1 MNQRF
6 KSTWMPIPRSDSE
19 HWKRGVIYEFAIL
32 PEEID
37 GFGVALE
44 QRFPG
49 GVIYPSRLRTEPA
62 RLSKDNSLQMRD
74 APRVKGDLFRS
85 LREAGQAANSASAHF
100 RQPWPD
106 DIASGDERRLV
117 SYRKELLSG
126 GRDAFRQMG
135 RCLHVSWWTGRT
147 PTLECRF
154 KERRNNEILDCEFHF
169 IASSVKVNFIY
180 DCGDPEVV
188 SFLSDLEAFLLE
200 ITKCDFA
207 SYDPCTHEV
216 INPKRRDASQRRS
229 VGVVRYASLHD
240 RIYFDY
246 CHREGKPPEVM
257 GPRPEIRAAFRR
269 EAGLEA

>member
-1 MNQRF
+1 MNERF
-6 KSTWMPIPRSDSE
+6 KSTWMPVPRSDSE
-19 HWKRGVIYEFAIL
+19 RWKRGVVYEFAIL

-37 GFGVALE
+37 GFGTVLA

-62 RLSKDNSLQMRD
+62 WLSKDD
-74 APRVKGDLFRS
+74 S
-85 LREAGQAANSASAHF
+85 LRTQDTPRMKSGLFHSLLEAGQAANSASAHF
-100 RQPWPD
+100 RQPWPRD
-106 DIASGDERRLV
+106 TASGDEGRLV
-117 SYRKELLSG
+117 SYREELLNG
-126 GRDAFRQMG
+126 GHDAFRRMG
-135 RCLHVSWWTGRT
+135 RCLHVSWWTGDT
-147 PTLECRF
+147 PLS
-154 KERRNNEILDCEFHF
+154 ERRFRERRGTESLDCEFHF
-169 IASSVKVNFIY
+169 IASSVNVNFIY
-180 DCGDPEVV
+180 DCEDPEIV

-200 ITKCDFA
+200 YTTCDFA

-216 INPKRRDASQRRS
+216 INPKRRDTSQRRS
-229 VGVVRYASLHD
+229 IGVVRYASLHD

>member
-6 KSTWMPIPRSDSE
+6 KSTWMPVPRSDSE
-19 HWKRGVIYEFAIL
+19 RWKRGVIYEFAIL

-37 GFGVALE
+37 GFGIALE

-49 GVIYPSRLRTEPA
+49 SVIYPSRLRTEPT
-62 RLSKDNSLQMRD
+62 RLS
-74 APRVKGDLFRS
+74 GFFHS

-106 DIASGDERRLV
+106 DTASGDERRLV
-117 SYRKELLSG
+117 SYREELLG
-126 GRDAFRQMG
+126 GGHDAFRRMG

-147 PTLECRF
+147 PILERRF
-154 KERRNNEILDCEFHF
+154 KERRNNEMLDCEFYF
-169 IASSVKVNFIY
+169 IASSMKVNFIY
-180 DCGDPEVV
+180 DCDDPEVV
-188 SFLSDLEAFLLE
+188 LFLRDLEAFLLE
-200 ITKCDFA
+200 ITTCDFA

-229 VGVVRYASLHD
+229 VGVVRHASLHD